1 MTEYGFLQVL
11 QALSYFKCVSGPTGF
26 RGSTFRAFE
35 GLFEEVAG
43 CDEAVCDEAVCD
55 VADGIG
61 ETVCWTVCWAA
72 AYVEAK
78 LCGQCFHV
86 LSQCDECDD
95 KSVTS

>member
-43 CDEAVCDEAVCD
+43 CDEAVCDA
-55 VADGIG
+55 AD
-61 ETVCWTVCWAA
+61 
-72 AYVEAK
+72 
-78 LCGQCFHV
+78 
-86 LSQCDECDD
+86 
-95 KSVTS
+95 

>member
-43 CDEAVCDEAVCD
+43 CDEAVCD
-55 VADGIG
+55 VADFIENGANDSTIDWDG
-61 ETVCWTVCWAA
+61 SFET
-72 AYVEAK
+72 E
-78 LCGQCFHV
+78 
-86 LSQCDECDD
+86 LSQLF
-95 KSVTS
+95 VNH

>member
-43 CDEAVCDEAVCD
+43 CDEAVCDD
-55 VADGIG
+55 ADRIG
-61 ETVCWTVCWAA
+61 GTVCWTVCD
-72 AYVEAK
+72 
-78 LCGQCFHV
+78 
-86 LSQCDECDD
+86 DE
-95 KSVTS
+95 SVTS

>member
-1 MTEYGFLQVL
+1 MTEYGILQVL

-43 CDEAVCDEAVCD
+43 CDEVVCDD
-55 VADGIG
+55 ADGIG

-72 AYVEAK
+72 ANVEAK